1 MRKQHHNNNARLA
14 AAVTNAIKIGK
25 RYGWSH
31 KEAKSFAYLKY
42 NIKNQNGSNV
52 DYAWLDRAKTLY
64 GSWEAFQEPYERF
77 RATCKGAA
85 RSTIGI

>member
-1 MRKQHHNNNARLA
+1 MRKVHHNNNARLA

-31 KEAKSFAYLKY
+31 MEAKSFAYLKY
-42 NIKNQNGSNV
+42 NIKNRNSADVN
-52 DYAWLDRAKTLY
+52 YAWLDRAKTLY
-64 GSWEAFQEPYERF
+64 GSWEAFQEAYERF